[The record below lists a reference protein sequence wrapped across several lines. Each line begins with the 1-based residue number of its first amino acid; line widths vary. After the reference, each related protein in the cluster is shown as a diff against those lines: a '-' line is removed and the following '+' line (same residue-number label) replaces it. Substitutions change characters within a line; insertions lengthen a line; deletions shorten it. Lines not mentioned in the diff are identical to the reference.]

1 MQGILEGMGETKKTF
16 IWSSI
21 SMWLFRVVLCFV
33 ITRIIT
39 GKLEIAWLCMMA
51 DNIFR
56 AVSLNIIFLER
67 NLMKKY
73 IVGVDLDGTLLT
85 SNKEITDRT
94 LWVIEKAVSKGNVIV
109 PVTGRPISDIPKS
122 ILECKEIEYAITSN
136 GAVTYNLK
144 ENRIYR

>member
-56 AVSLNIIFLER
+56 AVSLNIVFFTVKH
-67 NLMKKY
+67 NLL
-73 IVGVDLDGTLLT
+73 G
-85 SNKEITDRT
+85 SQ
-94 LWVIEKAVSKGNVIV
+94 
-109 PVTGRPISDIPKS
+109 KS
-122 ILECKEIEYAITSN
+122 ADCPYQA
-136 GAVTYNLK
+136 
-144 ENRIYR
+144 